1 MSSSMWYIMQSIQSK
16 YSLSER
22 LIRTIA
28 AIRSFPHDN
37 VEDLIRGGADV
48 NCTHGTL
55 KPLHCAC
62 MVSDA
67 DCVELLL
74 EKGAELSHW
83 LEEQSP
89 LTHPQNT
96 ARVWSIGED
105 PPCNKGWSI
114 SFYTGEPA
122 STEGTRSLTPPTI
135 TSPYLPLGQALETI
149 MDNEHSVALDKSNP
163 HSGANSSIHACSRSP
178 HIHHSHCVRTTLYRR
193 KQGKKEDRNPVWEQG
208 GGQ

>member
-62 MVSDA
+62 MVADA

-74 EKGAELSHW
+74 EKGAELLTSFHLDHQDS
-83 LEEQSP
+83 LE
-89 LTHPQNT
+89 
-96 ARVWSIGED
+96 I
-105 PPCNKGWSI
+105 
-114 SFYTGEPA
+114 
-122 STEGTRSLTPPTI
+122 
-135 TSPYLPLGQALETI
+135 
-149 MDNEHSVALDKSNP
+149 
-163 HSGANSSIHACSRSP
+163 AC
-178 HIHHSHCVRTTLYRR
+178 
-193 KQGKKEDRNPVWEQG
+193 
-208 GGQ
+208 